1 MQARIHWE
9 WPRMQRYIQTL
20 TFVHIKLRGVPMK
33 ERSDESEVDLNI
45 TTMNLHTNTF
55 DLVLMRLKR
64 KAND

>member
-1 MQARIHWE
+1 
-9 WPRMQRYIQTL
+9 
-20 TFVHIKLRGVPMK
+20 MK